1 MMFDPQLIRFFVH
14 AVSTDIFHFLIIPVA
29 IFSMS
34 FYFFGIVGI
43 LQKTGKKASET
54 KKFPKVTIQIPT
66 FNELVAIRCAESC
79 LKMDYPKNKF
89 EIIIG
94 DDSSDKAV
102 SEMIDSFAKKN
113 KIKVTK
119 RGTNEGF
126 KAGNINN
133 MLRHSK
139 GEIIV
144 IFDSDFV
151 PPPDFLKRIVK
162 PFGDPKV
169 ACVQSKW
176 SYLNMEQSPTSKFAS
191 TVLMVYH
198 NILARLNN
206 MAGVPLLFG
215 SGEAV
220 RKDIIEKLGGWQE
233 GSVTEDVEF
242 SVRAIIHGYKTVY
255 LHDLT
260 VQGEVPYNI
269 RSLRTQQRRW
279 AYGNTKAFMEHKKSI
294 LFGKLSLLQKA
305 LMSFTML
312 GYVSS
317 FFLVAFMFF
326 GAVSFMTGEPAEI
339 NVVRLATDVAI
350 NFVLASGFTFAG
362 VVALWKEKKAHHV
375 FVVFFSA
382 LTVGILVSLSVCSGI
397 AKVIRGKPI
406 QWIVIKKKGNMDF
419 MPDTYGLKPGI
430 IK

>member
-1 MMFDPQLIRFFVH
+1 
-14 AVSTDIFHFLIIPVA
+14 
-29 IFSMS
+29 
-34 FYFFGIVGI
+34 
-43 LQKTGKKASET
+43 
-54 KKFPKVTIQIPT
+54 
-66 FNELVAIRCAESC
+66 
-79 LKMDYPKNKF
+79 MDYPKARY

-94 DDSSDKAV
+94 DDSSDSNV
-102 SEMIDSFAKKN
+102 SAMINDFARKHN
-113 KIKVTK
+113 IKVTR

-133 MLRHSK
+133 MLRYSK

-162 PFGDPKV
+162 PFEDKKV

-220 RKDIIEKLGGWQE
+220 RKDVIKKLGGWQE
-233 GSVTEDVEF
+233 CSVTEDVEF
-242 SVRAIIHGYKTVY
+242 SVRALINGYKTVY

-260 VQGEVPYNI
+260 VKGEVPYNV

-279 AYGNTKAFMEHKKSI
+279 AYGNTKAFLEHKKSI
-294 LFGKLSLLQKA
+294 LFGNMSPIQKT

-312 GYVSS
+312 GYISS

-326 GAVSFMTGEPAEI
+326 GTVSFMTGEPSGI
-339 NVVRLATDVAI
+339 NVVRLGTDVAI
-350 NFVLASGFTFAG
+350 NFILASGFTFAG
-362 VVALWKEKKAHHV
+362 VVALWKEKKAKHI
-375 FVVFFSA
+375 FIVFFSA
-382 LTVGILVSLSVCSGI
+382 LSVGILVSLSVC
-397 AKVIRGKPI
+397 
-406 QWIVIKKKGNMDF
+406 N
-419 MPDTYGLKPGI
+419 GI
-430 IK
+430 IKVLMGRPMHWVVIRKRGNTEFMTDAYGIVAMKR